1 MPTEIT
7 LAELHPLLDRGAQ
20 LVEVLPKSSYER
32 LHIPGATS
40 LPLIELD
47 AQAIGD
53 LDPSQPIVA
62 YCHDYQ

>member
-7 LAELHPLLDRGAQ
+7 LSELRPLLDRGAQ
-20 LVEVLPKSSYER
+20 LVEVLPKDSYER
-32 LHIPGATS
+32 LHIPGATN

-47 AQAIGD
+47 EQAIDD